1 MTATSLIDRPT
12 PVTAPDPAARDP
24 WNEELG
30 AAWRWVLLAFGIAT
44 MLVGTIFP
52 LSDPDLPL
60 HIATGEWIYAHGR
73 VPFVEPFSWTRAG
86 DAYYAYSWGVQLLYY
101 VLLRAGGPA
110 ALHVLHGLL
119 FAASAGVMF
128 ALGRAAGW
136 RPWTTV
142 WMAGLHLL
150 LTLNLTP
157 RLRPQ
162 IALFILVPL
171 AWALALRVLD
181 GARPRLAVLGLVVVG
196 ALAAN
201 THFLFVLT
209 ALPALSVVTRSPV
222 PWRRAALAAG
232 ALALG
237 WVLSPYTAH
246 YGAVLVQNLGG
257 NALLVPPTPIA
268 EYRPG
273 FLRPQGLTLA
283 IACLL
288 AILPWGANRMRLTPR
303 ERGWYGLAWLAGL
316 VSFGIAVRALLVW
329 WLALLPLVAL
339 LLDRLPPP
347 ETAALRRMRLALVG
361 ALLLVIGVK
370 AAGDAAAARRTGVPE
385 GTIAERTLPAT
396 EAAAIEPLAAW
407 LAEHA
412 PGRRGRLLTVMMYG
426 GYLQWRL
433 PWLSASIDGRA
444 IFPDS
449 AALPDAYRHP
459 LDGAPALGPW
469 RSADVA
475 IVPVRYAVAA
485 VLDTAQGWRRVRVP
499 MRRTD
504 RPVAGLW
511 VREAWLAAARGA
523 APAAS
528 R

>member
-1 MTATSLIDRPT
+1 MTSTNVIGGPSVAVLSTATAVRDRW
-12 PVTAPDPAARDP
+12 D
-24 WNEELG
+24 EELG
-30 AAWRWVLLAFGIAT
+30 PNWRWVLSAFCVAIA
-44 MLVGTIFP
+44 LVGVIFP

-60 HIATGEWIYAHGR
+60 HIATGEWIYVHRA

-86 DAYYAYSWGVQLLYY
+86 DPYYAYSWGIQFLYY
-101 VLLRAGGPA
+101 VLLRAGGPV
-110 ALHVLHGLL
+110 ALHVLHGML
-119 FAASAGVMF
+119 FAASAAAMF

-136 RPWTTV
+136 RPWTTI

-150 LTLNLTP
+150 VTLNLTP

-162 IALFILVPL
+162 ILLFILVPL
-171 AWALALRVLD
+171 AWALVLRVLD
-181 GARPRLAVLGLVVVG
+181 GTRPRWASLGLVLVG
-196 ALAAN
+196 VIAAN

-209 ALPALSVVTRSPV
+209 ALPALSIVTRSPV
-222 PWRRAALAAG
+222 PWRRAAVAIG
-232 ALALG
+232 MLALG

-246 YGAVLVQNLGG
+246 YSAVLVQNLGG
-257 NALLVPPTPIA
+257 NALLTPPTPIA

-288 AILPWGANRMRLTPR
+288 AVLPWVSNRLRLTRR
-303 ERGWYGLAWLAGL
+303 ERGWYALAWLAGL

-329 WLALLPLVAL
+329 WLAMLPLVAL

-347 ETAALRRMRLALVG
+347 ETPALRRLRFALVG
-361 ALLLVIGVK
+361 VLLLVIAQK
-370 AAGDAAAARRTGVPE
+370 ALADAGEARRTGVRE
-385 GTIAERTLPAT
+385 GTVAERTLPAT

-407 LAEHA
+407 LAQHA
-412 PGRRGRLLTVMMYG
+412 PGQRGRLLTVMMYG
-426 GYLQWRL
+426 GYLAWRL
-433 PWLSASIDGRA
+433 PRLSPSIDGRA

-459 LDGAPALGPW
+459 LDGPPAYGPW
-469 RSADVA
+469 ASADVA
-475 IVPVRYAVAA
+475 IVPTRYAVAA
-485 VLDTAQGWRRVRVP
+485 VLDTAQGWRRVTVP
-499 MRRTD
+499 VKPSG

-511 VREAWLAAARGA
+511 VRDTWLAKGRG
-523 APAAS
+523 